1 MIQPTKMEIETN
13 WRYVK
18 MFFPPTNCHEMSRVH
33 RRKCGD
39 AAKLLVGFSYVFI
52 KTWKQQTVD
61 AFPQVLGAFPKSLHH
76 MSRSARLYRKV
87 WHMPRGLE
95 KSVEMWRHSLWPA
108 SHVRPRRLYLHRDL
122 PGIPHMAEK
131 WSRLSRPFGHQ
142 SEIFR
147 NHCGPKYANVF
158 FFNRQHPP
166 HQRSTRLQVIGR
178 HYVLH
183 LPRAAAWHSWRSLWN
198 QCGDEGGGPIF
209 ARWGPGFVMSP
220 QKMGKTQ
227 PKNKKT
233 IGFTMCQWFN
243 HMNWWFRCETI
254 IFLGVQQ
261 KSRPY
266 GVV

>member
-33 RRKCGD
+33 RRKCRD
-39 AAKLLVGFSYVFI
+39 AAKLLVGFSS
-52 KTWKQQTVD
+52 KPETVD

-108 SHVRPRRLYLHRDL
+108 SHLRPRRLYLHRDL
-122 PGIPHMAEK
+122 PAIPHMAEK
-131 WSRLSRPFGHQ
+131 WSRLSRPFGNQ

-158 FFNRQHPP
+158 FFSTANILHIKDLSGSRLSADSMYSIYRAQLHGTAEDPSETNVAMKVGGPFLCVGGLALSCPP
-166 HQRSTRLQVIGR
+166 KKWGKLSQTTKKTHRF
-178 HYVLH
+178 HYVSMIQSYELMV
-183 LPRAAAWHSWRSLWN
+183 PMWN
-198 QCGDEGGGPIF
+198 DHF
-209 ARWGPGFVMSP
+209 
-220 QKMGKTQ
+220 
-227 PKNKKT
+227 
-233 IGFTMCQWFN
+233 
-243 HMNWWFRCETI
+243 FRGTAEI
-254 IFLGVQQ
+254 
-261 KSRPY
+261 
-266 GVV
+266 

>member
-158 FFNRQHPP
+158 FQPPTSSTSKIYQAPGYRQTLCTPSTA
-166 HQRSTRLQVIGR
+166 RSCMAQLKIP
-178 HYVLH
+178 LK
-183 LPRAAAWHSWRSLWN
+183 PMWRW
-198 QCGDEGGGPIF
+198 
-209 ARWGPGFVMSP
+209 RWGAHFCALGAWLCHVP
-220 QKMGKTQ
+220 
-227 PKNKKT
+227 PKNGENSAKK
-233 IGFTMCQWFN
+233 
-243 HMNWWFRCETI
+243 
-254 IFLGVQQ
+254 Q
-261 KSRPY
+261 KNP
-266 GVV
+266 